1 MTIYLALAQQQP
13 SQSLASQHPPPSFYN
28 RYGLLTQLDSPLSC
42 ALMRTSSSPMVS
54 PRPILKR
61 PTTIGVPHHPPHHVV
76 HFPPSPSLTTH
87 TFSVYSASAYDR
99 SPIVVTPNSCALPER
114 GCPGRTYNLDDDAA
128 SPQTSMQRGIYGSGE
143 MHPRAFYGAHRST
156 SEHATYSQPPPLIP
170 DLSSSESE
178 ESDDVTSP
186 HTDSY
191 VAISPHLHG
200 LAIPRDKYDTS
211 FDGMSPALSFLP
223 HPPSPPSR
231 SAYSYRL
238 SVPDDTQ
245 DQKPRRHRERK
256 HEGSYDLGR
265 IPSGP
270 AEAQQGITP
279 AKNKKSKVSGLGR
292 FSSPCRTTSSF
303 RAEDDGCLG
312 GF

>member
-1 MTIYLALAQQQP
+1 MLP
-13 SQSLASQHPPPSFYN
+13 
-28 RYGLLTQLDSPLSC
+28 
-42 ALMRTSSSPMVS
+42 

-61 PTTIGVPHHPPHHVV
+61 PATIGGPHHPPHHVV

-99 SPIVVTPNSCALPER
+99 SPIIVTPNSCALPER
-114 GCPGRTYNLDDDAA
+114 GCPGRTYSLDDDYA
-128 SPQTSMQRGIYGSGE
+128 SPQMPMQRGIYGSGE

-156 SEHATYSQPPPLIP
+156 SEPAPYSQPPPLIP

-178 ESDDVTSP
+178 ESDDVASP

-191 VAISPHLHG
+191 VPTPSHLHG
-200 LAIPRDKYDTS
+200 LVIPHDKYDTAL
-211 FDGMSPALSFLP
+211 DGMFTASPALSFLP

-238 SVPDDTQ
+238 SVPDDTP

-270 AEAQQGITP
+270 ADVQQGITP
-279 AKNKKSKVSGLGR
+279 RKNKKSKVSGLTK
-292 FSSPCRTTSSF
+292 FSSTCHATSSF
-303 RAEDDGCLG
+303 RAQDDGCLG